1 MDPNSKNLKKTH
13 PYNCESCNFSTVN
26 KKDFS
31 RHLATDKHKIL
42 TNPNLK
48 APKNPY
54 VYCTCG
60 KSYKHSS
67 SLCAHKKKCNL
78 KINNNVNAS
87 QVILQPTETKDTP
100 SDKELIMMLVQENV
114 KLSKDNHDF
123 KEMMLELM
131 KNGTHNVHTNS
142 HNKTFNLQF
151 FLNETCKDAMNIMD
165 FVDSVKLQLSDLEK
179 IGNAGFVNGISNII
193 IKNLKDLDV
202 TKRPLH
208 CTDSKREVLY
218 VKDENKWEKE
228 NDEKDKMKKVINKIS
243 TKNIQQI
250 PEWVDQHP
258 DCKDGESRTNNQ
270 YLHIVSESMGC
281 CEPANY
287 DKIIHNVSKQ
297 VIVDK

>member
-1 MDPNSKNLKKTH
+1 MDTNSKNLKKTH

-48 APKNPY
+48 VPKNPY

-100 SDKELIMMLVQENV
+100 SDKELIMMLVQENA

-151 FLNETCKDAMNIMD
+151 FLNETCKD
-165 FVDSVKLQLSDLEK
+165 
-179 IGNAGFVNGISNII
+179 
-193 IKNLKDLDV
+193 
-202 TKRPLH
+202 
-208 CTDSKREVLY
+208 
-218 VKDENKWEKE
+218 
-228 NDEKDKMKKVINKIS
+228 
-243 TKNIQQI
+243 
-250 PEWVDQHP
+250 
-258 DCKDGESRTNNQ
+258 GESRTNNQ

-287 DKIIHNVSKQ
+287 GKIIHNVSKQ